1 MKLRTLLLFC
11 ILLAPVCQSFPQV
24 IDIDVLA
31 RFYFGQDFK
40 CLREKKV
47 LMPEKRDQ
55 LLNYIEKATGEEN
68 QIIVIMNLK

>member
-1 MKLRTLLLFC
+1 MRFRTLLLFS
-11 ILLAPVCQSFPQV
+11 ILLTPVCQSFPQG

-31 RFYFGQDFK
+31 PVYFGQDIK

-68 QIIVIMNLK
+68 QIIVIMQLK